1 MPCASVARRRVHRQ
15 LGEGL
20 MRSESDIISPL
31 STEGAVHRGEL
42 LRRIVDRIRCGVVL
56 LQAPA
61 GHGKTTLMQQLR
73 AHWHSEG
80 IITDWLSVDESDND
94 ASRLFAQLQAM
105 LQRLEIL
112 DTTAHSGM
120 KAGPNLTPRRAPRF
134 EWFIDRLTQLE
145 SRVVIF
151 LDEFQLLHNR
161 SILGFFK
168 GLLERLPE
176 NAIFVIGSR
185 RVPDIGLARLTVNG
199 QALVLRSQD
208 LRFSLS
214 ESEYFF
220 SRSAGPDLTR
230 KELASIYERSEG
242 WPAALQ
248 LYRLSLASPSV
259 RQSLSD
265 ISDFRPRELAEYL
278 ADNVID
284 LQPEP
289 LKKFLRAT
297 ALLKRVC
304 GPVCDAVTGRQDSQT
319 MLLQLERAGLFLR
332 CLDAEDYWFKYH
344 TLFSDFLARQFK
356 EQDPE
361 RAEQVHLDA
370 ANWFDSHGHHESAV
384 HHAIAAGDPGLASG
398 ILDKGAGRLIMD
410 GNLTTLERLSD
421 QLPVEVIAERPSL
434 TVKVAY
440 ALAFLRRRQKLL
452 PIQAILE
459 KFSHSSDQS
468 LVDCVAVI
476 RAMVLIIQDDIAG
489 ASKIINAVCL
499 DDAHAQG
506 FRAFE
511 LGAGANLHGFLSIA
525 EGNPESA
532 REFLALG
539 RALSERAGAVFSWG
553 YAVSTAGVNL
563 LLQGYL
569 QEAIEKFRQGML
581 DPRISLD
588 ESVASAV
595 LVACHI
601 YALYEADLLDEARA
615 QFEQYRAV
623 IRNAA
628 LLDYTTLAYVA
639 LARIHDASGESAL
652 AQELLEELEAIAYAS
667 DWPRMRRSV
676 HWERVRRAFARGEAD
691 RARSI
696 ASRMRVESH
705 DVEARWIPFSE
716 DTEGDVIGGIRL
728 AIADGRLEEALE
740 ASGSALAEAEKL
752 QRARRQIKL
761 RLLEAIALRALGK
774 KQAAL
779 AMMSRALELAA
790 PGGFIRIFIEEG
802 ESALAL
808 LREVGECR
816 VAQAHS
822 RPANRGRRA
831 SLSALDLCH
840 AILGAAGIKDKTTSA
855 LEGEAFKPLE
865 PLSERELQVLS
876 SVAQGASNKA
886 AASELF
892 LSENTVKFHLKNIYS
907 KLAVSGRAQAIHA
920 AHQMGLI

>member
-1 MPCASVARRRVHRQ
+1 MPCASVARRRVRRQ

-42 LRRIVDRIRCGVVL
+42 LRRIVERLRCGVVL

-80 IITDWLSVDESDND
+80 IITDWLAVDESDND

-112 DTTAHSGM
+112 DATAHSGM
-120 KAGPNLTPRRAPRF
+120 KAGPTPAPRRAPRS

-151 LDEFQLLHNR
+151 IDEFQLLDNR

-176 NAIFVIGSR
+176 HAIFVIGSR
-185 RVPDIGLARLTVNG
+185 TVPDIGLARLTVNG
-199 QALVLRSQD
+199 QALVLRAQD

-214 ESEYFF
+214 EAEHFF

-248 LYRLSLASPSV
+248 LYRLSLASPGV

-265 ISDFRPRELAEYL
+265 MSDFRPRELAEYL

-289 LKKFLRAT
+289 VKKFLRET

-319 MLLQLERAGLFLR
+319 VLLQLERAGLFLR

-344 TLFSDFLARQFK
+344 TLFSDYLARQFK
-356 EQDPE
+356 EQDSE
-361 RAEQVHLDA
+361 RAQQVHLDA
-370 ANWFDSHGHHESAV
+370 ANWFDSHGHHEPAV

-398 ILDKGAGRLIMD
+398 ILDRGAGRLIMD

-421 QLPVEVIAERPSL
+421 QLPVDVIAERPSL

-459 KFSHSSDQS
+459 KFAHSSDQS

-489 ASKIINAVCL
+489 ASKIIDAVRL
-499 DDAHAQG
+499 DEEHAQG

-511 LGAGANLHGFLSIA
+511 LGAGANLRGFLSIA

-532 REFLALG
+532 HEFLALG
-539 RALSERAGAVFSWG
+539 RALSERAGAAFSWG

-569 QEAIEKFRQGML
+569 QEAIEKFRQGTL

-639 LARIHDASGESAL
+639 LARIHDASGEPAL

-705 DVEARWIPFSE
+705 DGEARWVPFSE

-752 QRARRQIKL
+752 QRVRRQIKL
-761 RLLEAIALRALGK
+761 RLLQAIALRALGK

-802 ESALAL
+802 DSALAL

-816 VAQAHS
+816 GAQAHS
-822 RPANRGRRA
+822 RPASRARRA

-840 AILGAAGIKDKTTSA
+840 AVLGAAGIKDKITSA
-855 LEGEAFKPLE
+855 LEGESFKPLE
-865 PLSERELQVLS
+865 RLSERELQILS

-886 AASELF
+886 VASKLF
-892 LSENTVKFHLKNIYS
+892 VSENTVKFHLKNIYS